1 MLCAYGDDGGVGPTL
16 HCEGLDGAVVDV
28 EGVERPHCDLGGVGI
43 CGQLEQSA
51 GLPLSDIDPVLS
63 YDAIHLQWGAPVQE
77 DVGGVKGVA
86 SGVEWV
92 ATRSCRIIHNY
103 LTQVLLIVSVSS
115 TKLTIF
121 KCLSAGYSG
130 ERSSADGCGSGNVG
144 HIHSEGV
151 EVGEGEVGQHA
162 SEVLLHYFS
171 VQVSDVDDITSDV
184 SVSLLWPGQVPGQGD
199 RGGGQRHQ
207 DNVGGR
213 TTGNCSKL

>member
-1 MLCAYGDDGGVGPTL
+1 MLLCAYGDDGGVGPTL

-92 ATRSCRIIHNY
+92 ATRSCCIIHKYRDTNTSIRY
-103 LTQVLLIVSVSS
+103 IVV
-115 TKLTIF
+115 IN
-121 KCLSAGYSG
+121 YSG
-130 ERSSADGCGSGNVG
+130 SDILISGILG
-144 HIHSEGV
+144 TCM
-151 EVGEGEVGQHA
+151 
-162 SEVLLHYFS
+162 Y
-171 VQVSDVDDITSDV
+171 
-184 SVSLLWPGQVPGQGD
+184 
-199 RGGGQRHQ
+199 RGGG
-207 DNVGGR
+207 VWL
-213 TTGNCSKL
+213 SLS